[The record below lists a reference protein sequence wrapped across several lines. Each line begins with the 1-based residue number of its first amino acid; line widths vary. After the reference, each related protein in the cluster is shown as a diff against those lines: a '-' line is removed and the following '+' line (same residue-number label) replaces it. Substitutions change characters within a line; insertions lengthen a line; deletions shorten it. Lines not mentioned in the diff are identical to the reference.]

1 MKVNF
6 LATVRLGAILAI
18 FFSGLASYAASKDAA
33 QGKQDDRAKGYV
45 FFANHDEIV
54 AGAKKEAKLSVL
66 ANLEMRTIK
75 TFAAAFKK
83 KYPFI
88 GEVNIEQTTG
98 TESAQRIVLG
108 LQAGAIKADAIHILV
123 AFRDD
128 YTPSL
133 WKVDI
138 LGMAKERVLDIPV
151 PMIDPK
157 HRNTVAIQH
166 HFQPVAYNSKMVS
179 ANGLPKSWED
189 FLRPEFKGKKFALD
203 VRPKDISALVPVWGL
218 EKTLSYARKLAMQEP
233 IWVRGSRAL
242 VGMIAGE
249 IPMVVGPNFGALKRL
264 AEKDHQGVI
273 GYVIPEPVPVR
284 FGGVQGL
291 VANSRN
297 PHAGVLWLEWLANPE
312 TQRMMDQLEYSSSV
326 YVRGSLTERE
336 LRGKKLSLVDW
347 QHYHE
352 VDEWE
357 KDVAKAYGFPE
368 ADRQR

>member
-1 MKVNF
+1 MKMNF
-6 LATVRLGAILAI
+6 LTAVGLASILAI
-18 FFSGLASYAASKDAA
+18 FFSGQASYASSKDAA
-33 QGKQDDRAKGYV
+33 QGKQDDKAKGYA

-88 GEVNIEQTTG
+88 SEVNIEQTTG

-128 YTPSL
+128 YTASL
-133 WKVDI
+133 SKVDI
-138 LGMAKERVLDIPV
+138 LGMAKEGILEIPI

-157 HRNTVAIQH
+157 YRNTVAIQH
-166 HFQPVAYNSKMVS
+166 HFQPVAYNSKLVS
-179 ANGLPKSWED
+179 ANAVPKSWED

-203 VRPKDISALVPVWGL
+203 VRPKDIAALVPAWGL
-218 EKTLSYARKLAMQEP
+218 EKTLAYARKLAMQEP

-264 AEKDHQGVI
+264 AEKDHQGVV

-297 PHAGVLWLEWLANPE
+297 PHAAVLWLEWLANPE
-312 TQRMMDQLEYSSSV
+312 TQKMMDQLEYSSSV

-336 LRGKKLSLVDW
+336 LRGRKLSLVDW

>member
-1 MKVNF
+1 MKVSF
-6 LATVRLGAILAI
+6 LATARLASMLAIL
-18 FFSGLASYAASKDAA
+18 FSGQTSYAATKDAA
-33 QGKQDDRAKGYV
+33 QGKQDDKPKGYV

-54 AGAKKEAKLSVL
+54 AGAKKEGKLSVL

-108 LQAGAIKADAIHILV
+108 LQAGTIKADAIHILV

-138 LGMAKERVLDIPV
+138 LGMAKERVLDIPI

-166 HFQPVAYNSKMVS
+166 HFQPVAYNSKMVN
-179 ANGLPKSWED
+179 ANVLPKSWED

-218 EKTLSYARKLAMQEP
+218 EKTLAYARKLAMQEP
-233 IWVRGSRAL
+233 IWIRGSRAL
-242 VGMIAGE
+242 VSMIAGE
-249 IPMVVGPNFGALKRL
+249 IPMVVGPNFGAVKRL
-264 AEKDHQGVI
+264 AEKDHQGVM

-291 VANSRN
+291 VANSRS

-368 ADRQR
+368 ADRQK